1 VKKAVLYFVIAVV
14 LLPAAV
20 FAQERH
26 PVTVVVS
33 PWIGYGPLYVAK
45 EKGFYG
51 DVDVEISIIA
61 DTDTRIAQLMGRYA
75 QVVAAPAG
83 AMVRKSR
90 RELDFRAFMVIDES
104 TGGDGI
110 VAAPGTGSIRNLEGE
125 KVALELYS
133 PSEFWLDM
141 LLEERDLED
150 LKEEMEFVNLE
161 GLEALDAMRRGD
173 VTAMVGREP
182 FLSGARR
189 EFNAEILA
197 TSSETPGMVVDV
209 LFTQADTIERRGDDL
224 AAVVRGVYRAVR
236 WMEDNPEASRTIIK
250 RYLGEHYR
258 VRADFDNT
266 FNAVSFY
273 GRDDNIRYF
282 GTEDDPGAFED
293 TLDDV
298 IDYWK
303 DRGELSWNP
312 DPEDFMDFSLITV
325 PES

>member
-1 VKKAVLYFVIAVV
+1 MKKAVFCLIVAAV
-14 LLPAAV
+14 LLPAV
-20 FAQERH
+20 VHAQEHH
-26 PVTVVVS
+26 PVNVVVS
-33 PWIGYGPLYVAK
+33 PWIGYGPLYIAE
-45 EKGFYG
+45 EKGFFD

-61 DTDTRIAQLMGRYA
+61 DTDTRIARLMGRYA
-75 QVVAAPAG
+75 QIVAAPAG

-90 RELDFRAFMVIDES
+90 KELDFRAFMVIDES
-104 TGGDGI
+104 NGGDGI
-110 VAAPGTGSIRNLEGE
+110 VAVPGCGSIRNLEGK
-125 KVALELYS
+125 KVAMELFS

-141 LLEERDLED
+141 LLEERDLEK
-150 LKEEMEFVNLE
+150 LKDEMEFVNLE
-161 GLEALDAMRRGD
+161 GLDALDAMRRGD
-173 VTAMVGREP
+173 VTALVGREP

-189 EFNAEILA
+189 ELNAEILA
-197 TSSETPGMVVDV
+197 TSNETPGMVVDV

-236 WMEDNPEASRTIIK
+236 WMEDNPTASKTIIK
-250 RYLGEHYR
+250 KYLGEHYK

-312 DPEDFMDFSLITV
+312 DPEDFMNFSLITA

>member
-1 VKKAVLYFVIAVV
+1 MKNVLLSLLVLCV
-14 LLPAAV
+14 LLPPAV
-20 FAQERH
+20 QAQEKH
-26 PVTVVVS
+26 PVTVAVS
-33 PWIGYGPLYVAK
+33 PWIGYGPLYIAK

-61 DTDTRIAQLMGRYA
+61 DTDTRIARLMGRYA
-75 QVVAAPAG
+75 QIVAAPAG

-90 RELDFRAFMVIDES
+90 KELDFRAFMVIDES

-110 VAAPGTGSIRNLEGE
+110 VAVPGTGSIRNLEGK
-125 KVALELYS
+125 KVAMELYS

-161 GLEALDAMRRGD
+161 GLEALSALRRED
-173 VTAMVGREP
+173 VAALVGREP
-182 FLSGARR
+182 FLSGAHR
-189 EFNAEILA
+189 ELNGEILA

-236 WMEDNPEASRTIIK
+236 WMEDNPAASKTIIK
-250 RYLGEHYR
+250 KYLGEHYK
-258 VRADFDNT
+258 VNADFNNT

-282 GTEDDPGAFED
+282 GTEDDPGEFED

-303 DRGELSWNP
+303 DRKELSWNP
-312 DPEDFMDFSLITV
+312 DPEDFMDFTLITV

>member
-1 VKKAVLYFVIAVV
+1 MKKALLYFIIACV

-20 FAQERH
+20 FAQEEH
-26 PVTVVVS
+26 PVTIAVS

-51 DVDVEISIIA
+51 DVEVEISIIA
-61 DTDTRIAQLMGRYA
+61 DTDTRISRLMGRYA
-75 QVVAAPAG
+75 QIVAAPAG

-90 RELDFRAFMVIDES
+90 KELDFRAFMVIDES
-104 TGGDGI
+104 RGGDGI
-110 VAAPGTGSIRNLEGE
+110 VAVPGTGSIRNLEGK
-125 KVALELYS
+125 KVAMELYS

-161 GLEALDAMRRGD
+161 GLDALAALRAGN
-173 VTAMVGREP
+173 VAALVGREP
-182 FLSGARR
+182 FLSGAHR
-189 EFNAEILA
+189 ELGGEILA
-197 TSSETPGMVVDV
+197 TSTETPGMVVDV

-236 WMEDNPEASRTIIK
+236 WMEKNPDASKAIIRK
-250 RYLGEHYR
+250 YLGEHYK
-258 VRADFDNT
+258 VNADFNNT
-266 FNAVSFY
+266 LNAVSFY
-273 GRDDNIRYF
+273 DRDDNLRYF
-282 GTEDDPGAFED
+282 GTEDHPGEFEN

-312 DPEDFMDFSLITV
+312 DPEDFMDFSLISV

>member
-1 VKKAVLYFVIAVV
+1 MKKAVLYLLVAVFIF
-14 LLPAAV
+14 PAAV
-20 FAQERH
+20 HAQEKH
-26 PVTVVVS
+26 PVTIAVS

-51 DVDVEISIIA
+51 DVEVEISIIA
-61 DTDTRIAQLMGRYA
+61 DTDTRIARLMGRYA
-75 QVVAAPAG
+75 QIVAAPTG

-90 RELDFRAFMVIDES
+90 KELDFRAFVVIDES
-104 TGGDGI
+104 RGGDGI
-110 VAAPGTGSIRNLEGE
+110 VAAPGTGSIRNLAGK

-141 LLEERDLED
+141 LLEERDLEN
-150 LKEEMEFVNLE
+150 LKEEMEFVNTD

-173 VTAMVGREP
+173 VTALVGREP

-189 EFNAEILA
+189 EFNGEILA
-197 TSSETPGMVVDV
+197 TSTETPGMVVDV

-224 AAVVRGVYRAVR
+224 AAVVRGVYRAVL
-236 WMEDNPEASRTIIK
+236 WMEDNPGASKAIIK
-250 RYLGEHYR
+250 KYLGEHYK
-258 VRADFDNT
+258 VNADFDNT
-266 FNAVSFY
+266 FNAVIFY
-273 GRDDNIRYF
+273 GKDDNIRYF
-282 GTEDDPGAFED
+282 GTEDDPGEFED

-303 DRGELSWNP
+303 DRKELSWNP